1 MIAIVAKTALSVQT
15 MFAMSVSAMN
25 PTASEARAWDQLRR
39 TPGVKHV
46 YNHCDLFAAFGVGL
60 AIGFLKGLT
69 IALIVIL

>member
-1 MIAIVAKTALSVQT
+1 MIATVVRTALSVQT
-15 MFAMSVSAMN
+15 MYATSVSVMSQ
-25 PTASEARAWDQLRR
+25 TVSEARAWEQFRR